1 MTWTPPPKA
10 SGFSAGLASWVFLI
24 PWGHEA
30 QINFPAAHLPASS
43 PGFSPSALLGSP
55 LCTEGVE
62 HVPLLLL
69 QSTVF
74 HLQDLGLH
82 LPCQ

>member
-1 MTWTPPPKA
+1 MTWTPPTQA
-10 SGFSAGLASWVFLI
+10 SGFSAGLASWAFLI

-30 QINFPAAHLPASS
+30 QVNFPAAHLPPKVLYCAVH
-43 PGFSPSALLGSP
+43 
-55 LCTEGVE
+55 CTEGIE
-62 HVPLLLL
+62 HVPLLFL

-82 LPCQ
+82 LPRQ